1 MFIFHN
7 FTKIEKYSHKV
18 CKYHIPLKFHI
29 YKEDYQYTLLMHT
42 IFLNKYQMVLEVIPS
57 KSVYQV
63 SYAKMGLVGEHP
75 QPKVSWIWRI
85 E

>member
-1 MFIFHN
+1 
-7 FTKIEKYSHKV
+7 
-18 CKYHIPLKFHI
+18 
-29 YKEDYQYTLLMHT
+29 MHT
-42 IFLNKYQMVLEVIPS
+42 IFLHKYQMVLEVIPS